1 MGRGGIPGTCP
12 GGGGKVSGIGG
23 GPDDAALD
31 AGPRLK
37 KFVWLFSSV
46 GGSGSAERGTQKTEL
61 IYYIVTYF
69 VPKGIFWNK
78 DRNYVQ
84 FN

>member
-1 MGRGGIPGTCP
+1 MGGGGIPGSCP

-31 AGPRLK
+31 GGARLK

-61 IYYIVTYF
+61 INIT
-69 VPKGIFWNK
+69 
-78 DRNYVQ
+78 
-84 FN
+84 

>member
-1 MGRGGIPGTCP
+1 MGGGGIPGTCP

-37 KFVWLFSSV
+37 KVVWLLSSV
-46 GGSGSAERGTQKTEL
+46 GGSGSAERGTQKT
-61 IYYIVTYF
+61 INIVHSYIF
-69 VPKGIFWNK
+69 CPKRAFLE
-78 DRNYVQ
+78 
-84 FN
+84 

>member
-1 MGRGGIPGTCP
+1 MGGGGIPGTCP

-46 GGSGSAERGTQKTEL
+46 GGSGSAERGTQKT
-61 IYYIVTYF
+61 INIVHSYILC
-69 VPKGIFWNK
+69 PKRAFLE
-78 DRNYVQ
+78 
-84 FN
+84 